1 MEKSIETIWE
11 EGFISNEALVVPRL
25 TDLYNQKSK
34 HIVDKFKTVGRRNL
48 YGIIIGAFVILVG
61 SFFAEVPLI
70 GAFIF
75 LILIWLVLVG
85 RRQAKTLEKIDNSTS
100 SYRYLKSFDEWLKA
114 SISEYGKIYK
124 FVYPMLFLAFILG
137 VFYSN
142 LYENSA
148 GENPISIIMNDPDT
162 LLVYGIPVYWVMG
175 IFVFLGI
182 VSYFSGLIYK
192 FDLATVYGRI
202 FKKLDE
208 ILADM
213 EELRS

>member
-1 MEKSIETIWE
+1 MKKSIETIWK

-25 TDLYNQKSK
+25 TDLYNQKSQ
-34 HIVDKFKTVGRRNL
+34 HIVDKFKTLGRRNL

-61 SFFAEVPLI
+61 SFFAQVPLI

-75 LILIWLVLVG
+75 LILMWLVVVG
-85 RRQAKTLEKIDNSTS
+85 RRQAKTLEKIDNSSS

-114 SISEYGKIYK
+114 SISEYGRIYR

-148 GENPISIIMNDPDT
+148 GESPITIIMNDPDT
-162 LLVYGIPVYWVMG
+162 LIFYGIPVFWALG
-175 IFVFLGI
+175 IVIFLGI

-192 FDLATVYGRI
+192 FDLSTVYGRV
-202 FKKLDE
+202 FKKVDE
-208 ILADM
+208 ILKDM
-213 EELRS
+213 EELRA